1 MEVKDLYTEWS
12 SNEYFD
18 QDVREELKALEGN
31 DAEIRERFYRN
42 LAFGTAG
49 IRGILGAGTNRM
61 NKYVI
66 RRASY
71 GIAQMLKEKGEEACK
86 RGIVIAYDSRLCSD
100 VFAKEA
106 ASVYAGNGIKVYL
119 HKSICPVPILSFSV
133 RYLKTIS
140 GAMVTA
146 SHNPKEYNGYK
157 VYGED
162 GCQLPTPETEKIIEL
177 LGQYDDY
184 TKVPSYDFDALVSE
198 GKIEYVGD
206 EIYRAY
212 YESAKS
218 YLADPETL
226 KETAGKINLVY
237 TPLHGTGARF
247 VPELLKQIGF
257 TNVYTV
263 EEQMQ
268 PDGHFPTVNVPNPE
282 FLDVYDLAIKIA
294 NKNNADVILASDPD
308 ADRTGVAV
316 KDKDGNFK
324 VLTGNQIGILLLN
337 YILKGKKNAGT
348 LKDTDFVVSTI
359 VSSRLTAEMCKAY
372 NVGYADVLTGFKY
385 IGEQITN
392 REENGNEKFILGFE
406 ESYGYLIG
414 SFARDKDSVSACMLL
429 AEEAAYYNSKGM
441 TLLDALNEIFD
452 EFGYWLESQ
461 NSFTFPGEAGSKK
474 ISDMMSDF
482 REKKADVLP
491 GEIIKFTDYNY
502 GPEVTGVPKSNV
514 LYYEVK
520 DGWFCVRPSGTEPK
534 IKLYCGAKGKC
545 INCATKRL
553 DEIRS
558 KALEFMK

>member
-226 KETAGKINLVY
+226 K
-237 TPLHGTGARF
+237 
-247 VPELLKQIGF
+247 
-257 TNVYTV
+257 
-263 EEQMQ
+263 
-268 PDGHFPTVNVPNPE
+268 
-282 FLDVYDLAIKIA
+282 
-294 NKNNADVILASDPD
+294 
-308 ADRTGVAV
+308 
-316 KDKDGNFK
+316 
-324 VLTGNQIGILLLN
+324 
-337 YILKGKKNAGT
+337 
-348 LKDTDFVVSTI
+348 
-359 VSSRLTAEMCKAY
+359 
-372 NVGYADVLTGFKY
+372 
-385 IGEQITN
+385 
-392 REENGNEKFILGFE
+392 
-406 ESYGYLIG
+406 
-414 SFARDKDSVSACMLL
+414 
-429 AEEAAYYNSKGM
+429 
-441 TLLDALNEIFD
+441 
-452 EFGYWLESQ
+452 
-461 NSFTFPGEAGSKK
+461 
-474 ISDMMSDF
+474 
-482 REKKADVLP
+482 
-491 GEIIKFTDYNY
+491 
-502 GPEVTGVPKSNV
+502 
-514 LYYEVK
+514 
-520 DGWFCVRPSGTEPK
+520 
-534 IKLYCGAKGKC
+534 
-545 INCATKRL
+545 
-553 DEIRS
+553 
-558 KALEFMK
+558 